1 MNTRIEFIRVFF
13 YPLSSSHT
21 KQFLS
26 RIAPVYRIETN
37 GRLNNSRY
45 KSPL

>member
-13 YPLSSSHT
+13 IPFFFIHKVISFT
-21 KQFLS
+21 DC
-26 RIAPVYRIETN
+26 PVYRIETN

>member
-13 YPLSSSHT
+13 IPLFFTHKVISFTDS
-21 KQFLS
+21 
-26 RIAPVYRIETN
+26 PVCRIETN

-45 KSPL
+45 KSSL